1 MHVKFE
7 IVRRPIL
14 SGGGGEIGGLGGLK
28 SSVVKGEGLRGE
40 GNGLA
45 SVLHVIS
52 CSIEKVIE

>member
-14 SGGGGEIGGLGGLK
+14 SGGGEIGGLGGLK
-28 SSVVKGEGLRGE
+28 SSVVKGEGLHGE

>member
-14 SGGGGEIGGLGGLK
+14 SGGEIGGLGGLK

-45 SVLHVIS
+45 SVHVIS

>member
-14 SGGGGEIGGLGGLK
+14 SGGGEIGGLGGLK

-45 SVLHVIS
+45 SVHVIS